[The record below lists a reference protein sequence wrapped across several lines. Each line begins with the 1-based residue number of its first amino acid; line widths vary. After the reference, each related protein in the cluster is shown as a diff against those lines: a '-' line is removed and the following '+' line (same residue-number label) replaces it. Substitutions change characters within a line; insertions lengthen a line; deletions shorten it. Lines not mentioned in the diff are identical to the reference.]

1 LTIRLDAS
9 TSTHLELSELNVKVR
24 MIDVRSEQH
33 TPLDIGR
40 SIIPKLIN
48 WMWRRMHSGEY
59 ADSKESGIWRE
70 ANFSKHEFCGF
81 FSNSPAVE
89 YEESEILRQR

>member
-1 LTIRLDAS
+1 
-9 TSTHLELSELNVKVR
+9 
-24 MIDVRSEQH
+24 
-33 TPLDIGR
+33 
-40 SIIPKLIN
+40 
-48 WMWRRMHSGEY
+48 MWRRMYSDKY